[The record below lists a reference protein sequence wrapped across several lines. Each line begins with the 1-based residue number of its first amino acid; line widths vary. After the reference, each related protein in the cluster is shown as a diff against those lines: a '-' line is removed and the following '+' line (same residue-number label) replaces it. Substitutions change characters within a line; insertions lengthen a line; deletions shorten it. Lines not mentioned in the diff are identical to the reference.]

1 MNENNAAVET
11 EAIDD
16 SVFDEEWGDAS
27 ADDDMDLS
35 EPTEAETTE
44 GPEDQRTEGEPAEA
58 EKPAEAAENT
68 EPEQQKAEGKS
79 WKLKHNGEEVDA
91 DEAKMVE
98 LAQKGLDYDR
108 VRGERDSFKNEH
120 PKYADYEN
128 FLTELATN
136 AGTDIPGLMENVRA
150 SMLMQQAEAAGKP
163 ISQETA
169 VQQLRQ
175 REQAAK
181 EQAEA
186 AEQQAAQ
193 RQKANVDAFLA
204 AYPGVKAEDVPVE
217 ILQEGFANGD
227 LVGAY
232 ARWENK
238 QLKAELETLKQN
250 QKNKERSTGSRK
262 SAGAST
268 PKDDFD
274 DAWDSF

>member
-1 MNENNAAVET
+1 MDENNAAVET

-35 EPTEAETTE
+35 EPTEAETRE
-44 GPEDQRTEGEPAEA
+44 EPEDQRPEGETAEA

-120 PKYADYEN
+120 PKYAEYET
-128 FLTELATN
+128 FLNELAKN
-136 AGTDIPGLMENVRA
+136 AGTDVPGLMEGVRA
-150 SMLMQQAEAAGKP
+150 SMLMQKAEAEGKP
-163 ISQETA
+163 ISQDAA

-175 REQAAK
+175 QEQAAK
-181 EQAEA
+181 AESEA
-186 AEQQAAQ
+186 ADAAKKQA
-193 RQKANVDAFLA
+193 NLNAFMK
-204 AYPGVKAEDVPVE
+204 AYPGVKAEDVPLKV
-217 ILQEGFANGD
+217 LQEGFANGD

-232 ARWENK
+232 ARWENEK
-238 QLKAELETLKQN
+238 LKAELETLKQN
-250 QKNKERSTGSRK
+250 QKNKDRSTGSRK